1 MCMEEND
8 RFLVI
13 PIKKASF
20 LDYSPVLLKFSLLIV
35 CFAIQILAFST
46 DVFSQ
51 QVTVTGKVRDQKGFA
66 LVGVSLNIKGT
77 NISVLTDSNGS
88 FNLKNIPPNSSL
100 VVSFVGMTTQVVPL
114 NGRST
119 LNVTLM
125 EDVLDLNEV
134 VVTAFGIK
142 REKKALGY
150 AVGTVQG
157 ALLTQA
163 NESNVINAL
172 SGRVAGVL
180 VNASSG
186 QAGSSAKVVIRGNS
200 SFGSNQPLY
209 VIDGIPF
216 DDSEMPGIANKS
228 YEGPGGSSGIDLDA
242 NNIESITVLKG
253 VAASALYGSKA
264 AAGVIVVTTKNGK
277 KGLPRVTFN
286 QKFGVDNINK
296 IPIQT
301 DFAQGEFIGIAG
313 QPNVPTYYEGE
324 NLKTSNSWGPK
335 ISDVP
340 NAINYGK
347 DRWNIFNQGSRRELN
362 LTISG
367 GTEKSNYFTSISQL
381 NQQGILDPINF
392 KRTNILA
399 KYNTE
404 VTKWLS
410 GGFSINYVRSNSQ
423 TLFEGMNS
431 AYSFMNQFL
440 TTPNTYNPSPLY
452 NSLGVQR
459 WYTNTAGTNNYL
471 WILENTKKT
480 STRDR
485 FIPTADVKITLTK
498 DLTLTGKV
506 GLDYYNNFQDKF
518 ADNTSGRAGQTG
530 IYEMQT
536 NVYYNMNSDIM
547 LNYKKKIGQKWV
559 INAMVG
565 HNIQNNKSV
574 TDIILGKDFIIPG
587 FASINN
593 TQVRNPS
600 HIIREISSV
609 SLYNQIVVEYNKLF
623 YYTFTGRNDWTS
635 TLAPENRS
643 FFYPSNSLGFIF
655 SELLKSKAINFGK
668 LRLSYAQAGIPAGPY
683 LTKTQYDLASGG
695 GITFPFNGI
704 SSYMLSSSPGN
715 PGLQPEMTSETSIGL
730 DMNFLQNRLGFEATY
745 YKKISRNQLIY
756 SDVSDGTGITGTMMN
771 VGELQNNGVE
781 LTVFGTPIKTPTFSW
796 DIRANYSA
804 NRNMVNK
811 ISDQMNRVP
820 QAWGLVLEKGHP
832 FPSIN
837 LLHMVQDNGDNGT
850 GNYYVWD
857 VPTDGR
863 YGYYMRSDA
872 VYSGY
877 SKPVGKIEPDWYGS
891 LSNTFTY
898 KSFTLS
904 ALFTMQYGGL
914 VHNMNE
920 QYLGPIGMSVKTAD
934 RPLNNVI
941 VWPGILAR
949 LDANNKLVSS
959 GVVNTIPTSY
969 TNSWPGNK
977 GYRFWDKRNMES
989 SDYIRL
995 KDLTVAYRLPQEAIN
1010 KIGFIKGLNLSLT
1023 GNNIWRKLSDDY
1035 TGADPDFNLEGLS
1048 NASGVSIWMM
1058 PSTKSYTLS
1067 IGVVF

>member
-1 MCMEEND
+1 MCLAKNNL
-8 RFLVI
+8 FLVI
-13 PIKKASF
+13 PLKKTSF
-20 LDYSPVLLKFSLLIV
+20 LNFSQVLWKISILVIF
-35 CFAIQILAFST
+35 FAIQLLVFST
-46 DVFSQ
+46 DAFSQ
-51 QVTVTGKVRDQKGFA
+51 KVDVGGKVRDQKGIA
-66 LVGVSLNIKGT
+66 LVGVSLNVKGT
-77 NISVLTDSNGS
+77 NTNVVTDLDGS
-88 FNLKNIPPNSSL
+88 FNLKNIPSNSSL
-100 VVSFVGMTTQVVPL
+100 VFSFVGMTTQVVSL
-114 NGRST
+114 NGRTT
-119 LNVTLM
+119 LNITLM
-125 EDVLDLNEV
+125 EDASDLNEV
-134 VVTAFGIK
+134 VVTALGIK

-150 AVGTVQG
+150 AVGIVQG
-157 ALLTQA
+157 TILAQA
-163 NESNVINAL
+163 NEANVINAL
-172 SGRVAGVL
+172 SGKIAGVQ

-216 DDSEMPGIANKS
+216 DDSEMPGIANKD
-228 YEGPGGSSGIDLDA
+228 YEGPGGSSGIDIDA
-242 NNIESITVLKG
+242 NNIESISVLKG

-264 AAGVIVVTTKNGK
+264 AAGVIVITTKNGK
-277 KGLPRVTFN
+277 KGMPRVTIN
-286 QKFGVDNINK
+286 QKFGVDDFNK

-301 DFAQGEFIGIAG
+301 EFAQGEFIGTAG
-313 QPNVPTYYEGE
+313 QPMVPTYYEGE

-335 ISDVP
+335 ISDIP
-340 NAINYGK
+340 GAINYGK
-347 DRWNIFNQGSRRELN
+347 DRWNIFNQGNRKELN

-367 GTEKSNYFTSISQL
+367 GTDKSNYFTSISQL
-381 NQQGILDPINF
+381 NQQGNLDPINF
-392 KRTNILA
+392 KRINILA
-399 KYNTE
+399 KFNTE
-404 VTKWLS
+404 VTSWLS
-410 GGFSINYVRSNSQ
+410 AGISMNYIRSNSQ
-423 TLFEGMNS
+423 SLFEGMNS

-440 TTPNTYNPSPLY
+440 ITPNSYNPFPVY
-452 NSLGVQR
+452 NSLGAQR
-459 WYTNTAGTNNYL
+459 WYTTSAGTNNYL
-471 WILENTKKT
+471 WILNNTKKT
-480 STRDR
+480 SLRDR
-485 FIPTADVKITLTK
+485 FIPTADLKITLTK

-536 NVYYNMNSDIM
+536 NMYYNMNSDIM
-547 LNYKKKIGQKWV
+547 LNYKKKIGQKWF

-565 HNIQNNKSV
+565 HNVQNNKSV
-574 TDIILGKDFIIPG
+574 TDIIQGKDFIIPG
-587 FASINN
+587 FANINN
-593 TQVRNPS
+593 CQSRTPS

-609 SLYNQIVVEYNKLF
+609 SLYSQVVVEYNKLF

-655 SELLKSKAINFGK
+655 SELLKSNVINFGK

-715 PGLQPEMTSETSIGL
+715 PALQPEMTSEKSIGL
-730 DMNFLQNRLGFEATY
+730 DMNFLKNRLGFEATY
-745 YKKISRNQLIY
+745 YKKLSRNQLIWGDI
-756 SDVSDGTGITGTMMN
+756 SDATGITGTMMN

-781 LTVFGTPIKTPTFSW
+781 LMVFGTPIKTPTFSW
-796 DIRANYSA
+796 EVRAIYSA
-804 NRNMVNK
+804 NKNMVNK
-811 ISDQMNRVP
+811 VSDQMTRVP
-820 QAWGLVLEKGHP
+820 QAWGLVLEQGNP

-850 GNYYVWD
+850 GNYLVWD

-920 QYLGPIGMSVKTAD
+920 QYLGPIGMSVKTQD
-934 RPLNNVI
+934 RPLNNVTI
-941 VWPGILAR
+941 WPGVLAH
-949 LDANNKLVSS
+949 LDANNKLVISN
-959 GVVNTIPTSY
+959 VANTIPTSY

-995 KDLTVAYRLPQEAIN
+995 KDLTLGYKLPQSVIN
-1010 KIGFIKGLNLSLT
+1010 KIGVIKGLNVSIT
-1023 GNNIWRKLSDDY
+1023 GNNIWRKLSKDY

-1058 PSTKSYTLS
+1058 PSTRSYTLS
-1067 IGVVF
+1067 VGIVF

>member
-1 MCMEEND
+1 MCKAEND
-8 RFLVI
+8 QFLVI
-13 PIKKASF
+13 PLKKTSF
-20 LDYSPVLLKFSLLIV
+20 LNFSPVLFRISILVIF
-35 CFAIQILAFST
+35 FAIQLLVFSADAFSQKV
-46 DVFSQ
+46 DVG
-51 QVTVTGKVRDQKGFA
+51 GKVRDQKGVA
-66 LVGVSLNIKGT
+66 LVGVSLNVKGT
-77 NISVLTDSNGS
+77 NTNVVTDLDGS
-88 FNLKNIPPNSSL
+88 FNLKNISSNSSL
-100 VVSFVGMTTQVVPL
+100 VFSFVGMTTQVVSV
-114 NGRST
+114 NGRTT

-125 EDVLDLNEV
+125 EDASDLNEV
-134 VVTAFGIK
+134 VVTALGIK

-157 ALLTQA
+157 TILAQA
-163 NESNVINAL
+163 NEANVINAL
-172 SGRVAGVL
+172 SGKIAGVQ

-216 DDSEMPGIANKS
+216 DDSEMPGIANKD
-228 YEGPGGSSGIDLDA
+228 YEGPGGSSGIDIDA
-242 NNIESITVLKG
+242 NNIESISVLKG

-264 AAGVIVVTTKNGK
+264 AAGVIVITTKNGK
-277 KGLPRVTFN
+277 KGMPRVTIN
-286 QKFGVDNINK
+286 QKFGVDNFNK

-301 DFAQGEFIGIAG
+301 DFAQGEFIGTAG
-313 QPNVPTYYEGE
+313 QPMVATYYEGE

-335 ISDVP
+335 ISDIP
-340 NAINYGK
+340 GAINYGK
-347 DRWNIFNQGSRRELN
+347 DRWNIFKDGNRKELN

-367 GTEKSNYFTSISQL
+367 GTDKSNYFTSISQL
-381 NQQGILDPINF
+381 NQEGNLDPINF

-399 KYNTE
+399 KFNTE
-404 VTKWLS
+404 VTSWLS
-410 GGFSINYVRSNSQ
+410 AGISMNYIRSNSQ
-423 TLFEGMNS
+423 SLFEGMNS

-440 TTPNTYNPSPLY
+440 TTPNTYNPFPVY
-452 NSLGVQR
+452 NSLGAQR
-459 WYTNTAGTNNYL
+459 WYTTTAGTNNYL
-471 WILENTKKT
+471 WILNNTKKT
-480 STRDR
+480 SVRDR
-485 FIPTADVKITLTK
+485 FIPTADLKITLTK

-530 IYEMQT
+530 IYEMQS
-536 NVYYNMNSDIM
+536 NMYYNMNSDIM
-547 LNYKKKIGQKWV
+547 LNYKKKIGQKWFV
-559 INAMVG
+559 NAMVG
-565 HNIQNNKSV
+565 HNVQNNKSV

-587 FASINN
+587 FANINN
-593 TQVRNPS
+593 CQTRTPS

-609 SLYNQIVVEYNKLF
+609 SLYSQVVVEYNKLF

-655 SELLKSKAINFGK
+655 SELLKSNVINFGK

-715 PGLQPEMTSETSIGL
+715 PGLQPEMTSEKSIGL
-730 DMNFLQNRLGFEATY
+730 DMNFLKNRLGFEATY
-745 YKKISRNQLIY
+745 YKKLSRNQLIWGDI
-756 SDVSDGTGITGTMMN
+756 SDATGITGTMMN
-771 VGELQNNGVE
+771 VGELQNNGAE
-781 LTVFGTPIKTPTFSW
+781 LMIFGTPIKTPTFSW
-796 DIRANYSA
+796 EVRAIYSA
-804 NRNMVNK
+804 NKNMVNK
-811 ISDQMNRVP
+811 VSDQMTRVP
-820 QAWGLVLEKGHP
+820 QAWGLVLEQGNP

-850 GNYYVWD
+850 GNYLVWD

-920 QYLGPIGMSVKTAD
+920 QYLGPIGMSVKTQG
-934 RPLNNVI
+934 RPLNNVSI
-941 VWPGILAR
+941 WPGVLAH
-949 LDANNKLVSS
+949 LDANNKLVIS
-959 GVVNTIPTSY
+959 GVANTIPTSY

-995 KDLTVAYRLPQEAIN
+995 KDLTLGYKLPQSAIN
-1010 KIGFIKGLNLSLT
+1010 KIGFIKGLNVSIT

-1048 NASGVSIWMM
+1048 NASGVSIWML

-1067 IGVVF
+1067 VGVVF